1 MTYRGDKT
9 VILSSEV
16 GKGELYRISTGT
28 NTLYFVRLANSKN
41 NFYLALVRVF
51 TNRMYE

>member
-16 GKGELYRISTGT
+16 GKGELYSSLLFYIM
-28 NTLYFVRLANSKN
+28 VELAQEQTPYILLDLPIQKITSIWH
-41 NFYLALVRVF
+41 
-51 TNRMYE
+51 